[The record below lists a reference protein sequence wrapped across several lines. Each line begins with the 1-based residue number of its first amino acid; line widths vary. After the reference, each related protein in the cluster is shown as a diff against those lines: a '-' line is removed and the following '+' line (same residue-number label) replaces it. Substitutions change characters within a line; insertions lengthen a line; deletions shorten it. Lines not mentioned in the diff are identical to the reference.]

1 MRFYANLLVKVADVV
16 PYTRNARE
24 HSTDQVKQIVAS
36 IREFGFTSPV
46 LVDEDNTLIAGHGR
60 LAAARQLGM
69 TELPAISIEGLSD
82 AQKQALRLADNKLA
96 LNASW
101 DDELLRSELMDLR
114 DVGFDLGLTG
124 FGDLELAG
132 LFADA
137 NDGLT
142 DPDEVPEPPAEPVTR
157 LGDVWLLGRHRLKC
171 AGGLPAERWR
181 GRGPRWTA

>member
-24 HSTDQVKQIVAS
+24 HSIDQVKQIVAS

-60 LAAARQLGM
+60 LAAARELGM
-69 TELPAISIEGLSD
+69 TELPAIAIEGLSD

-101 DDELLRSELMDLR
+101 DDDLLRSELMDLR
-114 DVGFDLGLTG
+114 DGGFDLALTG
-124 FGDLELAG
+124 FGDVEWSDMLDEPA
-132 LFADA
+132 F
-137 NDGLT
+137 
-142 DPDEVPEPPAEPVTR
+142 DPVGPEDQGRLDQKAPVTCPEC
-157 LGDVWLLGRHRLKC
+157 GH
-171 AGGLPAERWR
+171 AFSP
-181 GRGPRWTA
+181 P